1 MKKRLATLILASA
14 MVLSMAACGNT
25 TSSSKSTTSSKTT
38 SSTTSSKAADSS
50 TTTSSKAADSSTATA
65 STPAESSTPATAS
78 TPAESST
85 PAEASTPADASKPA
99 ETSTPAE
106 ASTPAETTDSKTTAA
121 EHTLVGLWRSTS
133 PDTATAYYTFYDDG
147 FAILNYA
154 GSGQPTYTYTF
165 ENDVLTL
172 DNGETTT
179 VQSCS
184 FDGTA
189 LGLKTEGVEF
199 ADTYTALVYSP
210 DEGNIVGMW
219 KTVADEPYYYT
230 FHEDGTGHVYQP
242 SRKALSNFDYTIEG
256 DQLKGTITGGD
267 ALDFDCTVSFSGDK
281 LDKVLFQYNNGTGQG
296 LSMERVLP
304 ENY

>member
-25 TSSSKSTTSSKTT
+25 TSSSKSTTSSKATTSSKTT

-78 TPAESST
+78 TPAE
-85 PAEASTPADASKPA
+85 
-99 ETSTPAE
+99 TSTPAE
-106 ASTPAETTDSKTTAA
+106 ASTPAETPAGTTDSKTTAA
-121 EHTLVGLWRSTS
+121 EHTIVGLWRSTT
-133 PDTATAYYTFYDDG
+133 PNTAPGYYTFYDDG
-147 FAILNYA
+147 FAIFNYY
-154 GSGQPTYTYTF
+154 GSGEPTYTYTF

-172 DNGETTT
+172 NDGEATT
-179 VQSCS
+179 VHKCA
-184 FDGTA
+184 FDGTY

-219 KTVADEPYYYT
+219 KTVAEEPLYYT
-230 FHEDGTGHVYQP
+230 FHEDGKGHVYQP
-242 SRKALSNFDYTIEG
+242 SRKALSHFDYTLEG

-267 ALDFDCTVSFSGDK
+267 ALDFDYTISFGGDQFNT
-281 LDKVLFQYNNGTGQG
+281 LSVIFNGSNQATT
-296 LSMERVLP
+296 LERVLP
-304 ENY
+304 VNY

>member
-85 PAEASTPADASKPA
+85 PAEASTPA
-99 ETSTPAE
+99 
-106 ASTPAETTDSKTTAA
+106 ETTDSKTTAA
-121 EHTLVGLWRSTS
+121 EHTIVGLWRST
-133 PDTATAYYTFYDDG
+133 DTAPGYYTFYDDG
-147 FAILNYA
+147 FAIYNYY
-154 GSGQPTYTYTF
+154 GSGEPTYTYTF

-172 DNGETTT
+172 DNGETKT
-179 VQSCS
+179 VQSCG

-189 LGLKTEGVEF
+189 LSLKTEGVEF
-199 ADTYTALVYSP
+199 ADTYEALVYSP

-219 KTVADEPYYYT
+219 KTVAEEPLYYT
-230 FHEDGTGHVYQP
+230 FHEDGKGHVYQP
-242 SRKALSNFDYTIEG
+242 SRKALSSFDYTIEG